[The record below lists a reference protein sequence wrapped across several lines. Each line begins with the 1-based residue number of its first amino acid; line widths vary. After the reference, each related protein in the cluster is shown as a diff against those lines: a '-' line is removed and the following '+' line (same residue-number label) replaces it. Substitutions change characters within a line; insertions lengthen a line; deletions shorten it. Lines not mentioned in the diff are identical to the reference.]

1 MGQEMFERHQQED
14 DEFFQQQMEIVDPN
28 QNSQP
33 LRKNLFGEPSKSS
46 ARKKNSP
53 KLKSAQGKA
62 EYRMLTRK

>member
-1 MGQEMFERHQQED
+1 
-14 DEFFQQQMEIVDPN
+14 MEIVDP
-28 QNSQP
+28 NSQP